1 MKHIV
6 FPSVKIIYLFIFD
19 YLIFEQMAAE
29 YCFNSTVFDFL
40 VFYEPQWNL
49 NSFLNQLLY
58 ILGDLIWISGD
69 PTWGPNP

>member
-29 YCFNSTVFDFL
+29 YCFNSTVIDFL
-40 VFYEPQWNL
+40 FFYEPQWNL